1 MFLIGG
7 AGTVLVRSAI
17 VCPTV
22 LALADHLVVIIS
34 IKGQRLSLSFECHF
48 QHPVQLSI
56 RNHQS
61 HDRNDHNHLS
71 VISALRH
78 PPVSAEVVLVMTL
91 AQVPNVA

>member
-22 LALADHLVVIIS
+22 LAFADHLLVIIS
-34 IKGQRLSLSFECHF
+34 TPVSVICMSLSISSSI
-48 QHPVQLSI
+48 VQLSI

-61 HDRNDHNHLS
+61 HDHNDHNHLS